1 MLAQEETN
9 RLKELQDEV
18 NALKRINKE
27 LLDMQQK
34 QDSLEF
40 AWSGNLGHWFW
51 DFKENQVRFNPMKA
65 IALGFKKE
73 ELPEYVNFQ
82 FFTDRLHPDDY
93 DRVMDA
99 MTDHLAGKS
108 PVWEVK
114 YRIQTTTGTYKTYYD
129 RGRVT
134 QREED
139 GSPLFLSGIVFDISK
154 YETER
159 EELLKENSDW
169 EKQVKKDTMTD
180 LYNRS
185 NILVKLGQ
193 AIAEVKSKK
202 SQTVSMILIDL
213 DNLNHQNTLFG
224 PLFGDEII
232 LKTGEAINET
242 LIDNGYGGVF
252 EGGKFMIVLPNYSKK
267 EAKVIAKR
275 IKTTLQEKPFSE
287 PAEVTCSA
295 GVTEFTMNDTVSQLF
310 NRADRLLNKAK
321 DQGKNRIIAD

>member
-1 MLAQEETN
+1 MLVKEDAT
-9 RLKELQDEV
+9 RLKELQNEV
-18 NALKRINKE
+18 NALKRMNKE
-27 LLDMQQK
+27 LLTMQEK

-51 DFKENQVRFNPMKA
+51 DFKENQVRFNPLKA
-65 IALGFKKE
+65 TALGYAKE
-73 ELPEYVNFQ
+73 ELPEYVTFQ

-99 MTDHLAGKS
+99 MRDHLSGKS

-114 YRIQTTTGTYKTYYD
+114 YRIETKNGDYKTYYD

-139 GSPLFLSGIVFDISK
+139 GSPLFLSGIVFDISE

-169 EKQVKKDTMTD
+169 EKQLKKDTMTD

-202 SQTVSMILIDL
+202 SQTISMILIDL
-213 DNLNHQNTLFG
+213 DNLYHQNTLFG

-232 LKTGEAINET
+232 LKTGEAINES
-242 LIDNGYGGVF
+242 ISEIGYGGVF
-252 EGGKFMIVLPNYSKK
+252 EGGKFMVVLPNHSKK
-267 EAKVIAKR
+267 EATHIAKT
-275 IKTTLQEKPFSE
+275 IKTTLQEKQFSE
-287 PAEVTCSA
+287 PAEVTCSV
-295 GVTEFTMNDTVSQLF
+295 GVTEFTINDTVSQLF
-310 NRADRLLNKAK
+310 NRADRLLSKAK
-321 DQGKNRIIAD
+321 EQGKNTIIAD